1 MNRRIFD
8 TFSEFSGWVLF
19 LPDFSMH
26 LSAYTA
32 LQGELVLF
40 MLSLPL

>member
-8 TFSEFSGWVLF
+8 TFSELSGWVF
-19 LPDFSMH
+19 VLPDSSMH

-32 LQGELVLF
+32 LQGELALF